1 MIFIQ
6 TYFMQYLVF
15 LYIVCYILEIWIT
28 FWTVYRAGGLYCM
41 YSSSVRDI
49 TSVFLC
55 SNSLFCCT
63 VLYSVQYTQDAI
75 PRHEPF
81 IFVFDEVSLKSSQF
95 TISVIGRS
103 CNSYFFLVFT
113 RHWGCKYIFGE
124 REGEILSVQRSNL
137 HELPVFFIRAYK
149 NQFRVLTGCHFTV
162 QY

>member
-1 MIFIQ
+1 MAKLHINLFQFYIKNTWYLFRHISCSISFSYTLYVISWKFGLLFGQ
-6 TYFMQYLVF
+6 CIGLEVYTVCTVVLYVILQAYSYVQIPYFV
-15 LYIVCYILEIWIT
+15 
-28 FWTVYRAGGLYCM
+28 
-41 YSSSVRDI
+41 
-49 TSVFLC
+49 
-55 SNSLFCCT
+55 

-137 HELPVFFIRAYK
+137 HELPAFFFY
-149 NQFRVLTGCHFTV
+149 QGL
-162 QY
+162 